1 MVVGVVAG
9 TDGNASTSSRL
20 KSGEGRKEL
29 TEETEVA
36 EEGGVDSF
44 EIGRSKLDDVWEVIE
59 GNWGTAVVKSGPGE
73 KYIAERFEDVDL
85 RNVGSSNESGGTSG

>member
-1 MVVGVVAG
+1 MAG

-20 KSGEGRKEL
+20 KSGEGREL

-44 EIGRSKLDDVWEVIE
+44 EIGRSKLDDVWEVIGGIE
-59 GNWGTAVVKSGPGE
+59 GNWGTAVVNSGPEE
-73 KYIAERFEDVDL
+73 K
-85 RNVGSSNESGGTSG
+85 